1 MFWPGT
7 RSPCFLRFK
16 NKSGRTDHVHG
27 PRQTDDPEDD
37 CSMSGLKAPSQPNE
51 YIAVLPTPAGRT
63 PLGHHFLQMFT
74 IHNFWKVLLYLR
86 VVPTVTASGSRGEVE
101 MDRSP
106 TFAWNKYVEFQDII

>member
-1 MFWPGT
+1 
-7 RSPCFLRFK
+7 
-16 NKSGRTDHVHG
+16 
-27 PRQTDDPEDD
+27 
-37 CSMSGLKAPSQPNE
+37 MSGLKAPSQPNE

-106 TFAWNKYVEFQDII
+106 TFAEKDYLEFQDIGHLLFPHFQSPYLAIGNRKKEREPQLLYLYFQMDLERK